1 MIWKW
6 LNLVTEYLNPDA
18 LAGCKDRIITMIPW
32 IQGILV
38 GAAFLLAG
46 GALLELFFGLK
57 MQKFA
62 REKIGMR

>member
-1 MIWKW
+1 MSWKW

-32 IQGILV
+32 VQGILV
-38 GAAFLLAG
+38 GAVFLLAG
-46 GALLELFFGLK
+46 GALLELFFGLQ

-62 REKIGMR
+62 RFYRW